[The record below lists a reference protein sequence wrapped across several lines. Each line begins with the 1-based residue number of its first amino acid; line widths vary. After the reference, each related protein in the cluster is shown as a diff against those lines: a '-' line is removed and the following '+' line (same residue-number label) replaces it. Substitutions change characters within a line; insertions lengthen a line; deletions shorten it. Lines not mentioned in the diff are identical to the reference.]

1 MFFFPRLGMKYNA
14 SLSISQWNE
23 VIQMKDEVI
32 KAKYQEIKN
41 LKYEVTNGRRHR
53 FSPTTEDEWF

>member
-1 MFFFPRLGMKYNA
+1 
-14 SLSISQWNE
+14 
-23 VIQMKDEVI
+23 MKDEVI